1 MGSYMRNFRPKGGG
15 LTLIRECGGVKFAE
29 KLIVQY
35 VNGIYIITVLLY
47 PIRIITVVTLI

>member
-1 MGSYMRNFRPKGGG
+1 MRNFRPKGGG